1 MIVYVDIVFL
11 INLLIDFMLLLTINI
26 ALKRFSKIRKLI
38 IASFFGSITLITL
51 FLKIHYVVLLFLKL
65 LVGLIMCL
73 VAFGYKNI
81 KYTFYNLLYL
91 FMISFILGGFMYYL
105 NLEYFNKF
113 IILLVG
119 PLILF
124 IFIKSIKALKEIKNY
139 YYKVCIV
146 FSSGYELVLTGFLD
160 TGNRLVD
167 PVTNKPIIIINKKK
181 IKGNIN
187 IRSPMY
193 VPYHALNHEG
203 ILECVRPKKI
213 MIDDEE
219 IKGYLI
225 GFSNDRFKLNGVDC
239 LLNYKIWEDI
249 K

>member
-11 INLLIDFMLLLTINI
+11 INFFIDFFLLLTINI
-26 ALKRFSKIRKLI
+26 ALKRFCKIRRLI
-38 IASFFGSITLITL
+38 VSSLFGSITLITL
-51 FLKIHYVVLLFLKL
+51 FIKIHYLVLLFLKL
-65 LVGLIMCL
+65 LVGLIMCII
-73 VAFGYKNI
+73 AFGYKNI
-81 KYTFYNLLYL
+81 KYTFYNMLYL
-91 FMISFILGGFMYYL
+91 FMTSFILGGFMYYL
-105 NLEYFNKF
+105 NLEYSNKF

-119 PLILF
+119 PFILF
-124 IFIKSIKALKEIKNY
+124 IFIKSIKALREIKNY
-139 YYKVCIV
+139 YYKVSIV
-146 FSSGYELVLTGFLD
+146 FKSGYELVLTGFLD

-181 IKGNIN
+181 IKGKLN

-203 ILECVRPKKI
+203 ILECVKPKKI
-213 MIDDEE
+213 MIDDKEV
-219 IKGYLI
+219 KGYLI
-225 GFSNDRFKLNGVDC
+225 GLSNDSFKLNGVDC